1 MSFDDLAA
9 SAQDHK
15 NLPVEFEFDATLV
28 RTIAKEGQAWF
39 VAKDVC
45 DILDIDNPSQAVARL
60 DEDEKGITT
69 TYTTGGARECLTV
82 NESGLYSLIFTSR
95 KPEAKRFRK
104 WVTGEVLP
112 AIRQTGRYVGY
123 SEKDPDPIT
132 VWAKLLGVR
141 PSDVIAKGF
150 GGAYLTGGP
159 INPSDYLV
167 PQPPRAVP
175 PGHEPRVLL
184 AGPARRRLRPALVQ
198 TRMVGATV
206 HQTAPERRLARQP
219 IPRHRKSTADLR
231 RLTPPPFRSRRRAH
245 PRRRSVTLA
254 VSCLRGSPRELGSIE
269 TKVHHP

>member
-1 MSFDDLAA
+1 MSFDSLAA
-9 SAQDHK
+9 SAQDPK
-15 NLPVEFEFDATLV
+15 NFPVEFEFDATLV

-104 WVTGEVLP
+104 WVTSEVLP

-132 VWAKLLGVR
+132 VWSKLLGVR

-150 GGAYLTGGP
+150 GAAYLTGGP

-167 PQPPRAVP
+167 
-175 PGHEPRVLL
+175 HNHRVLCHLVTSL
-184 AGPARRRLRPALVQ
+184 ASCWQGLHADDFD
-198 TRMVGATV
+198 
-206 HQTAPERRLARQP
+206 
-219 IPRHRKSTADLR
+219 PRW
-231 RLTPPPFRSRRRAH
+231 SRREWSAQQFTRQLQNADWLADRYLDTERAEPTH
-245 PRRRSVTLA
+245 
-254 VSCLRGSPRELGSIE
+254 LG
-269 TKVHHP
+269 

>member
-1 MSFDDLAA
+1 MSFEDMAA
-9 SAQDHK
+9 SALDPK

-69 TYTTGGARECLTV
+69 TYTTGGAREYLTV

-132 VWAKLLGVR
+132 VWSKLLGVR

-150 GGAYLTGGP
+150 GAAYLTGGP

-167 PQPPRAVP
+167 
-175 PGHEPRVLL
+175 HNHRVLCHLVTSL
-184 AGPARRRLRPALVQ
+184 ASCWQGLHADDFD
-198 TRMVGATV
+198 
-206 HQTAPERRLARQP
+206 
-219 IPRHRKSTADLR
+219 PRW
-231 RLTPPPFRSRRRAH
+231 SRREWSAQQFTRQLQNADWLANRFLDTERAQ
-245 PRRRSVTLA
+245 PTFV
-254 VSCLRGSPRELGSIE
+254 G
-269 TKVHHP
+269 